1 MGRCCERQSLLA
13 WWSGACPP
21 QAVASSA
28 LQILH
33 RLAMHCHPAA
43 PQLLQLRIPFL
54 RWSVAGPRS
63 SALVGGYTSW
73 HRDLECALAQLKGTQ
88 DCLLFP
94 TGFAANLAV
103 ASALC
108 RGGNI
113 VLLSDELNHASIVDG
128 ARLGRRDGAK
138 LLVYRHND
146 LAHLEELL
154 TSECPPGGRAQ
165 SIKAAGGA
173 GLGAVQRALLSCTL
187 KLLSDCAP
195 LEHAYPGLPQ
205 AGLGHSARQQR

>member
-1 MGRCCERQSLLA
+1 MPASGCRFLCATDSAPPCNALPPCGPTTLA
-13 WWSGACPP
+13 TLHPL
-21 QAVASSA
+21 SA
-28 LQILH
+28 
-33 RLAMHCHPAA
+33 P
-43 PQLLQLRIPFL
+43 
-54 RWSVAGPRS
+54 GPRS

-154 TSECPPGGRAQ
+154 QSECPPGGRA
-165 SIKAAGGA
+165 
-173 GLGAVQRALLSCTL
+173 
-187 KLLSDCAP
+187 
-195 LEHAYPGLPQ
+195 
-205 AGLGHSARQQR
+205 